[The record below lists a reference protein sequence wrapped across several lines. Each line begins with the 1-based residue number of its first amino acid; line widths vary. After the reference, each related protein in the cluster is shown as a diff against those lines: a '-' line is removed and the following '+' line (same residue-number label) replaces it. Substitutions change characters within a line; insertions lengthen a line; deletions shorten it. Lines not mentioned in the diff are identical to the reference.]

1 MSEGKRASSAAA
13 AEQKKEGTNER
24 NTGRFVRG
32 TTPEEGLVRREG
44 ASPKGLILI
53 FQFEKYEISP
63 QPRNAYS
70 WLALSG
76 RGGASHSVL
85 LP

>member
-53 FQFEKYEISP
+53 LIFQF
-63 QPRNAYS
+63 RN
-70 WLALSG
+70 LKFPLNQGIPALSG
-76 RGGASHSVL
+76 RGGAFHSVL